1 MTKKKLIT
9 AVACSALVLSIG
21 AVSAFAATGNLGNAE
36 AKGGSVAFD
45 GSAIEDDGE
54 VMVTDTL
61 PEGVGEMIG
70 QGTVMLKEED
80 GKLYSS
86 SDDGAT
92 WSENLEET
100 IGFKDGTEYTSGSFD
115 NNGNAVP
122 KVDEICHI
130 GDAQLCGHTLELVI
144 FSHRKAVKP
153 FGEIV
158 QLIDIHSGIFQPLEN
173 RPVLGDI
180 VHMAITLQRVADF

>member
-45 GSAIEDDGE
+45 GSVIEDDSE

-100 IGFKDGTEYTSGSFD
+100 IGFKDGIEYTSGSFD

-122 KVDEICHI
+122 DDSEVIITDSLPEGGEMIGQGRVDLKQEN
-130 GDAQLCGHTLELVI
+130 GKLY
-144 FSHRKAVKP
+144 SS
-153 FGEIV
+153 
-158 QLIDIHSGIFQPLEN
+158 IDGGKIWSEN
-173 RPVLGDI
+173 NSFEVP
-180 VHMAITLQRVADF
+180 AK